1 MEDPYKTF
9 PAALTAAREAAGL
22 TQKEL
27 GDRISKSQQA
37 VAKWEN
43 GESNPTR
50 RSMGRLVEVL
60 PELAKLGLPTLNPT
74 KYVFAPTA
82 PSATAAPDKPGRIKV
97 PDVRIEEE
105 VWDALP
111 RDLQRNTQ
119 RTREVDYESPKA
131 VIEICS
137 FPNHPVGSM
146 LPHRLWRLST
156 LRLKNNDNRGYYL
169 LMVRK
174 FGDTSSLD
182 YHRQRFIARLT
193 AEASL
198 HGITLLTADHP
209 DNAAEIIHAIE
220 SDAGAQDFTT
230 DELFYEDQDPHE

>member
-1 MEDPYKTF
+1 VDDLYKKF

-27 GDRISKSQQA
+27 GDRIAKSQQA

-50 RSMGRLVEVL
+50 RSMSRLIEVL
-60 PELAKLGLPTLNPT
+60 PQLGKLGLPTLTPT
-74 KYVFAPTA
+74 KLAFTPTA
-82 PSATAAPDKPGRIKV
+82 PDETAPIKGPIV
-97 PDVRIEEE
+97 NIEED
-105 VWDALP
+105 VWNALP
-111 RDLQRNTQ
+111 RDLQRNIQ
-119 RTREVDYESPKA
+119 RFRGVNYKLPKA
-131 VIEICS
+131 VIEICL
-137 FPNHPVGSM
+137 FPDHPIGSK
-146 LPHRLWRLST
+146 LHHRLWRLST
-156 LRLKNNDNRGYYL
+156 LRLKNNDDSVYYL

-193 AEASL
+193 AEANL
-198 HGITLLTADHP
+198 HGITVLTADHP

-220 SDAGAQDFTT
+220 VYTGTLDLTP
-230 DELFYEDQDPHE
+230 DELFYEDQDPQE

>member
-1 MEDPYKTF
+1 MEDPYKKL

-27 GDRISKSQQA
+27 GDRIGKTQQA

-50 RSMGRLVEVL
+50 RSMGRLLEVL
-60 PELAKLGLPTLNPT
+60 PDLVQLGLPSLEPAKREFAMDRDRPMPARVPT
-74 KYVFAPTA
+74 NT
-82 PSATAAPDKPGRIKV
+82 
-97 PDVRIEEE
+97 RIEEE

-119 RTREVDYESPKA
+119 RTHEVDYESPKA
-131 VIEICS
+131 VIEICL
-137 FPNHPVGSM
+137 FPNHPGASM

-156 LRLKNNDNRGYYL
+156 IRLKNNDSRGYYL
-169 LMVRK
+169 LMVRRP
-174 FGDTSSLD
+174 GDTASLD
-182 YHRQRFIARLT
+182 YQRQRAIARLT
-193 AEASL
+193 TEASL
-198 HGITLLTADHP
+198 HGITVLTADHP
-209 DNAAEIIHAIE
+209 NNAAEIIHAIE